1 MDRAMSHRD
10 DIVEVEAV
18 GSQPLPASE
27 LITAINRWLE
37 SEREQLPLFIPVA
50 LGIGMSIWQVQG
62 GGAALLVAMVC
73 AGCLLF
79 ALGLGRE
86 TRLGYCFAMAGLLV
100 SLGFAVI
107 AGKAHIAGAEPLQKP
122 WVGTVIGKIEN
133 VEDVSARK
141 IVRYRLR
148 LSGHGDLP
156 AVVRV
161 NVDEENVATGFVPGA
176 VIKLKVRLMPPPG
189 PQLPGSYDFA
199 RAAWFAQIGATGR
212 AIGAVTLVAA
222 PERVSNFWNVARN
235 ATAARIEGSL
245 DPASGPVGAA
255 LLVGARGSI
264 SEADAEA
271 LRNSG
276 MAHLLSVSGL
286 HVTAVVGAVFILLSG
301 TLALWPWLALRIPV
315 PLLAAAGSAVVAVL
329 YTLLTGAEVPTV
341 RACIAALLIL
351 VAMAMGREA
360 LSMRLL
366 AAGATFVLLFWP
378 EALAGPSFQLSF
390 AAVGTIIMLHTS
402 SFAQRFLVGREESI
416 PLKLAR
422 TLAALLLT
430 GLAIEAVLAPIA
442 LFHFHKSGL
451 YGALANIIAIPAT
464 TFVVMPAE
472 LLGLLLDAIVPG
484 AGSPFWWVAS
494 QGIQLIL
501 WIAHSVSAAPGA
513 VALLPEMPLWSFG
526 VAAISLLGMALLKT
540 RWRWVMLAPSGV
552 AIMAMVS
559 APRPDLLLTGD
570 GQHLAVRTDTGQLAL
585 LRAGAGDYARSILG
599 ETAAIAGEAGPLDA
613 MPGARCNDDGC
624 SFALQRGGRSWRILA
639 IRSRYML
646 PAMEL
651 AAACRRADIVI
662 SSRRLPWSCKPTWLK
677 ADRALL
683 EQTGGLAFYLSE
695 GRVTTVASENAHHPW
710 SVYAP
715 VRIVQ
720 REAERQKEKAARS
733 IPPPKSKPEP
743 KDQ

>member
-1 MDRAMSHRD
+1 MSS
-10 DIVEVEAV
+10 INETVELEAV
-18 GSQPLPASE
+18 GIKPLSFGQPFSAVDH
-27 LITAINRWLE
+27 WLD

-50 LGIGMSIWQVQG
+50 LGLGMALWQVQG
-62 GGAALLVAMVC
+62 AAAALPLFLVC

-79 ALGLGRE
+79 AASAGHE
-86 TRLGYCFAMAGLLV
+86 TRFGYCLAVAALLV
-100 SLGFAVI
+100 GLGFAI
-107 AGKAHIAGAEPLQKP
+107 ISGKAHMVGATPLQKP
-122 WVGTVIGKIEN
+122 WVGTVIGKVEN
-133 VEDVSARK
+133 VEEVSAREM
-141 IVRYRLR
+141 VRFRLR
-148 LSGHGDLP
+148 LSEHGDLP
-156 AVVRV
+156 EVVRV
-161 NVDEENVATGFVPGA
+161 NVQEDAIGSGFAPGTI
-176 VIKLKVRLMPPPG
+176 IKVKVRLMPPPG

-199 RAAWFAQIGATGR
+199 RTAWFAQIGAIGR
-212 AIGAVTLVAA
+212 AIGPITLVAL

-235 ATAARIEGSL
+235 ATAARIERSL
-245 DPASGPVGAA
+245 GPESGPVGAA

-301 TLALWPWLALRIPV
+301 LLALWPWLALRLPE
-315 PLLAAAGSAVVAVL
+315 PLLAAGGSALVAVL

-351 VAMAMGREA
+351 IAMALGREA

-378 EALAGPSFQLSF
+378 ESLAGPSFQLSF

-402 SFAQRFLVGREESI
+402 GFAQRFLAGRDEAML
-416 PLKLAR
+416 LKLGR
-422 TLAALLLT
+422 GLLALLLT

-526 VAAISLLGMALLKT
+526 VAAICLLVIALLKT
-540 RWRWVMLAPSGV
+540 RWRWVMLVPCSV
-552 AIMAMVS
+552 AIVAMVS

-570 GQHLAVRTDTGQLAL
+570 GQHLAVKTDNGQLAL

-599 ETAAIAGEAGPLDA
+599 ETAAIAGDAVPLDD
-613 MPGARCNDDGC
+613 MPGARCNGDGC
-624 SFALQRGGRSWRILA
+624 SFVLERGGRSWRIIA

-662 SSRRLPWSCKPTWLK
+662 SSRRLPWSCKPLWLK
-677 ADRALL
+677 ADRAML
-683 EQTGGLAFYLSE
+683 EQTGGLAFYLSQ

-710 SVYAP
+710 SAYAP
-715 VRIVQ
+715 VRIAE
-720 REAERQKEKAARS
+720 REAARKKERAARN
-733 IPPPKSKPEP
+733 IPPPKSSLEII
-743 KDQ
+743 DQ